1 MFCNDCGRQWT
12 PRSRSPVMAERK
24 PRLPPLK
31 AGKIV
36 FDRPPCVIDCTVPHL
51 SAAGACLQLPS
62 TVGIPERF
70 DLVIAPEKCPRPCRV
85 AWKDETRVGVT
96 FQ

>member
-1 MFCNDCGRQWT
+1 
-12 PRSRSPVMAERK
+12 MAERQRH
-24 PRLPPLK
+24 PRLRTLK
-31 AGKIV
+31 PGKIV
-36 FDRPPCVIDCTVPHL
+36 FDRRSCVIDCTVRNL

-62 TVGIPERF
+62 TVGIPDRF
-70 DLVIAPEKCPRPCRV
+70 DLMIGPEKHPRPCRV